1 MQAAH
6 LAEAKVVGL
15 WQLRVGQESEIRHD
29 YGDTLR
35 KVNDSELA

>member
-1 MQAAH
+1 MQAAD
-6 LAEAKVVGL
+6 LAEAKVVEL
-15 WQLRVGQESEIRHD
+15 WQLQVGQEFEIKHD